1 MSAIPAFDVGVWNA
15 WILIPFIFLTYLP
28 GQIINKEA
36 MSKVNEVCAY
46 EQWSRTEKLLGN
58 STHVIIIPLTIIYSI
73 FLPLRLGT
81 IWFYVGIPI
90 YFVGLIMNLIAG
102 INIATIPF
110 DNEPI
115 TRGIYR
121 FSRHP
126 AYFGGFL
133 IFLGIGIACASWVY
147 LLFAVAWIVMLHIS
161 TPAEECSLLKKYG
174 NTYRE
179 YMRKTPRWIGIPK
192 S

>member
-1 MSAIPAFDVGVWNA
+1 MV
-15 WILIPFIFLTYLP
+15 
-28 GQIINKEA
+28 
-36 MSKVNEVCAY
+36 
-46 EQWSRTEKLLGN
+46 
-58 STHVIIIPLTIIYSI
+58 
-73 FLPLRLGT
+73 
-81 IWFYVGIPI
+81 
-90 YFVGLIMNLIAG
+90 G

-115 TRGIYR
+115 TKGVYR

-147 LLFAVAWIVMLHIS
+147 ILFAVAWIVMWHIAV
-161 TPAEECSLLKKYG
+161 PAEERSLLKKYG

-179 YMRKTPRWIGIPK
+179 YMNKTPRWIGIPRPEK